1 MKKHLALLMGTV
13 IAAGLLSGCGSSGD
27 ETKAAESTGVAADQT
42 QASQTAQVEAAEGDS
57 GSEEEITLRVYGPG
71 LFAEQGEN
79 GSLDMI
85 TGEETPGYDVV
96 INKWNELHPNV
107 HVELEAVPWENWQS
121 SIQTA
126 VLGGGIDLILHGAS
140 ICDLVEPLDSY
151 LEAEPEFRKEI

>member
-27 ETKAAESTGVAADQT
+27 ETKAAESTAVAADQT

-96 INKWNELHPNV
+96 INKWNELHP
-107 HVELEAVPWENWQS
+107 ECACR
-121 SIQTA
+121 A
-126 VLGGGIDLILHGAS
+126 
-140 ICDLVEPLDSY
+140 
-151 LEAEPEFRKEI
+151 

>member
-1 MKKHLALLMGTV
+1 MGTV
-13 IAAGLLSGCGSSGD
+13 IVAGLLSGCGSSGD

-57 GSEEEITLRVYGPG
+57 GSEEEIARAYTG
-71 LFAEQGEN
+71 LDCSPNRARMESGY
-79 GSLDMI
+79 DY
-85 TGEETPGYDVV
+85 GEETPGYDVV

-126 VLGGGIDLILHGAS
+126 VLGGVES
-140 ICDLVEPLDSY
+140 I
-151 LEAEPEFRKEI
+151 